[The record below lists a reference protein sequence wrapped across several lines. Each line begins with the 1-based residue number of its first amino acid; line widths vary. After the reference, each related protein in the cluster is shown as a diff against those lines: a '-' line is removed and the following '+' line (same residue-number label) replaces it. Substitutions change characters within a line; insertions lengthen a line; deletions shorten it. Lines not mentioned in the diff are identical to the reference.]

1 MLYYRHSYSVSMVE
15 IGISA
20 YPHDTLD
27 SNPNRKTIMSWLT
40 VTDNEGSFAV
50 KGK

>member
-1 MLYYRHSYSVSMVE
+1 MVYEGLSYSVNMEE

-20 YPHDTLD
+20 YPHDTLE

-40 VTDNEGSFAV
+40 VTDNERFC
-50 KGK
+50 KG